1 MKQGAAGNPAASSS
15 GARVETFAPGLPRAR
30 RKTDWP
36 RILFILL
43 MLLPAFAALGVFMYY
58 PIEETFR
65 LSLNRASGLGDTEY
79 VGLANFR
86 QLFANE
92 EFQAGFLNVLLW
104 AFWSVV
110 VQIPL
115 AFFVAFSLTNL
126 NNGVTRPLRAIYYLA
141 NILPSAITAMV
152 GSLVFGNTNGVIS
165 SLARNL
171 NITWLQKVDF
181 LGDMRLAFPTV
192 FIVATW
198 MYSGFYIVYLM
209 ARIEQIPTEI
219 REAALLDGADG
230 WRYAR
235 AIVLPMVRYPLRII
249 AVLCIVGSMKV
260 FDLPFLM
267 TRGGPADATKTLS
280 IILYNRG
287 FRDSQ
292 YGLAAAVGVV
302 IFALSLVFTILQFSL
317 QRRKG
322 ELE

>member
-1 MKQGAAGNPAASSS
+1 MQGAGANRARSFAGA
-15 GARVETFAPGLPRAR
+15 GAQALAPRLPRPR
-30 RKTDWP
+30 RRRDWG
-36 RILFILL
+36 RVVFILL
-43 MLLPAFAALGVFMYY
+43 MLLPAFAALGLFMYY

-65 LSLNRASGLGDTEY
+65 QSLNRASGLGDAEF
-79 VGLANFR
+79 VGLANYW
-86 QLFANE
+86 QLFANA
-92 EFQAGFLNVLLW
+92 EFRAGFLNVLLW

-115 AFFVAFSLTNL
+115 AFFVAFSLSNYK
-126 NNGVTRPLRAIYYLA
+126 NPVTQPLRAIYYLA

-171 NITWLQKVDF
+171 NIGWLQKMDF

-219 REAALLDGADG
+219 REAAHLDGADG
-230 WRYAR
+230 WLYAR
-235 AIVLPMVRYPLRII
+235 TIVLPMVRYPLRII

-302 IFALSLVFTILQFSL
+302 IFALSLVFTILQFSV
-317 QRRKG
+317 QRRGG

>member
-1 MKQGAAGNPAASSS
+1 MQGAIRIQAASSA
-15 GARVETFAPGLPRAR
+15 GAESKTFAPDLPRAR
-30 RKTDWP
+30 RKMDWG
-36 RILFILL
+36 RVAFIIL
-43 MLLPAFAALGVFMYY
+43 MLLPAFLTLGVFMYY

-79 VGLANFR
+79 VGLGNYR

-92 EFQAGFLNVLLW
+92 EFIAGFVNVLLW

-115 AFFVAFSLTNL
+115 AFFVAFSLTNYK
-126 NNGVTRPLRAIYYLA
+126 NRVTRPLRAIYYLA
-141 NILPSAITAMV
+141 NILPSAITAMI

-165 SLARNL
+165 SLARTL
-171 NITWLQKVDF
+171 KITWLMKVDF

-219 REAALLDGADG
+219 RESAHLDGADG
-230 WRYAR
+230 WLYAR
-235 AIVLPMVRYPLRII
+235 TIVLPMVWYPLRII

-267 TRGGPADATKTLS
+267 TRGGPADATKTLG

-287 FRDSQ
+287 FRDAQ

-317 QRRKG
+317 QRRGG
-322 ELE
+322 EIE

>member
-1 MKQGAAGNPAASSS
+1 MQGAGANRARSFAGA
-15 GARVETFAPGLPRAR
+15 GAQALAPHLPRPR
-30 RKTDWP
+30 RRRDWG
-36 RILFILL
+36 RVVFILL
-43 MLLPAFAALGVFMYY
+43 MLLPAFAALGLFMYY

-65 LSLNRASGLGDTEY
+65 QSLNRASGLGDAEF
-79 VGLANFR
+79 VGLANYW
-86 QLFANE
+86 QLFANA
-92 EFQAGFLNVLLW
+92 EFRAGFLNVLLW

-115 AFFVAFSLTNL
+115 AFFVAFSLSNYKNPLTQ
-126 NNGVTRPLRAIYYLA
+126 PLRAIYYLA

-171 NITWLQKVDF
+171 NIGWLQKMDF

-219 REAALLDGADG
+219 REAAHLDGADG
-230 WRYAR
+230 WLYAR
-235 AIVLPMVRYPLRII
+235 TIVLPMVRYPLRII

-302 IFALSLVFTILQFSL
+302 IFALSLVFTILQFSV
-317 QRRKG
+317 QRRGG

>member
-1 MKQGAAGNPAASSS
+1 MRGSNPAVVYSS
-15 GARVETFAPGLPRAR
+15 GAKVKASAPELLHPRR
-30 RKTDWP
+30 RTDWG
-36 RILFILL
+36 RIAFILL

-65 LSLNRASGLGDTEY
+65 LSLNRASGLGDKEY
-79 VGLANFR
+79 VGLANYR
-86 QLFANE
+86 QLFTNE
-92 EFQAGFLNVLLW
+92 EFRAGFINVLLW

-115 AFFVAFSLTNL
+115 AFFVAFSLTNYQ
-126 NNGVTRPLRAIYYLA
+126 NGVTRPLRAIYYMA
-141 NILPSAITAMV
+141 NILPSAITAMI

-171 NITWLQKVDF
+171 NIGWLMKVDF

-219 REAALLDGADG
+219 REAARLDGADG
-230 WRYAR
+230 WLYAR
-235 AIVLPMVRYPLRII
+235 TIVLPMVAYPLRII

-267 TRGGPADATKTLS
+267 TRGGPANATKTLG

-287 FRDSQ
+287 FRDAQ
-292 YGLAAAVGVV
+292 YGLASAVGVV
-302 IFALSLVFTILQFSL
+302 IFVLSLVFTILQFSL
-317 QRRKG
+317 QRRG
-322 ELE
+322 GDFE

>member
-1 MKQGAAGNPAASSS
+1 
-15 GARVETFAPGLPRAR
+15 VV
-30 RKTDWP
+30 
-36 RILFILL
+36 FILL
-43 MLLPAFAALGVFMYY
+43 MLLPAFAALGLFMYY

-65 LSLNRASGLGDTEY
+65 QSLNRASGLGDAEY
-79 VGLANFR
+79 VGLANYR

-92 EFQAGFLNVLLW
+92 EFRAGFLNVLLW

-115 AFFVAFSLTNL
+115 AFFVAFSLTNYR
-126 NNGVTRPLRAIYYLA
+126 NRVTRPLRAIYYLA

-152 GSLVFGNTNGVIS
+152 GSLVFGNTNGVLS

-171 NITWLQKVDF
+171 NLGWLQKMDF

-219 REAALLDGADG
+219 REAAHLDGADG
-230 WRYAR
+230 WLYAR

-267 TRGGPADATKTLS
+267 TRGGPADATKTLA

-287 FRDSQ
+287 FRDAQ
-292 YGLAAAVGVV
+292 YGLAAALGVV
-302 IFALSLVFTILQFSL
+302 IFVLSLVFTILQFSL
-317 QRRKG
+317 QRRG
-322 ELE
+322 GDIE

>member
-1 MKQGAAGNPAASSS
+1 MQGAVSAQQAAGT
-15 GARVETFAPGLPRAR
+15 GAKALAPVFPPAR
-30 RKTDWP
+30 RRRDGG
-36 RILFILL
+36 RVVFILL
-43 MLLPAFAALGVFMYY
+43 MLLPAFAALGLFMYY

-65 LSLNRASGLGDTEY
+65 LSLNRASGLGDTVY
-79 VGLANFR
+79 VGLANYR
-86 QLFANE
+86 QLLANE
-92 EFQAGFLNVLLW
+92 EFRAGFLNVLLW

-115 AFFVAFSLTNL
+115 AFFVAFSLSNYK
-126 NNGVTRPLRAIYYLA
+126 NGVTRPLRAIYYLA

-152 GSLVFGNTNGVIS
+152 GMLVFGNTNGVIS

-171 NITWLQKVDF
+171 NIGWLQKVDF

-219 REAALLDGADG
+219 REAAHLDGADG
-230 WRYAR
+230 WLYAR
-235 AIVLPMVRYPLRII
+235 TIVLPMVGYPLRII

-287 FRDSQ
+287 FRDAQ

-302 IFALSLVFTILQFSL
+302 IFALSLIFTILQFSV
-317 QRRKG
+317 QRRGG

>member
-1 MKQGAAGNPAASSS
+1 MQGAGANRARSFAGA
-15 GARVETFAPGLPRAR
+15 GAQALAPRLPRPR
-30 RKTDWP
+30 RRRDWG
-36 RILFILL
+36 RVVFILL
-43 MLLPAFAALGVFMYY
+43 MLLPAFAALGLFMYY

-65 LSLNRASGLGDTEY
+65 QSLNRASGLGDAEF
-79 VGLANFR
+79 VGLANYW
-86 QLFANE
+86 QLFANA
-92 EFQAGFLNVLLW
+92 EFRAGFLNVLQW

-115 AFFVAFSLTNL
+115 AFFVAFSLSNYK
-126 NNGVTRPLRAIYYLA
+126 NPVTQPLRAIYYLA

-171 NITWLQKVDF
+171 NIGWLQKMDF

-219 REAALLDGADG
+219 REAAHLDGADG
-230 WRYAR
+230 WLYAR
-235 AIVLPMVRYPLRII
+235 TIVLPMVRYPLRII

-302 IFALSLVFTILQFSL
+302 IFALSLVFTILQFSV
-317 QRRKG
+317 QRRGG

>member
-1 MKQGAAGNPAASSS
+1 MQGAGANRARSFAGA
-15 GARVETFAPGLPRAR
+15 GAQALAPHLPRPR
-30 RKTDWP
+30 RRRDWG
-36 RILFILL
+36 RVVFILL
-43 MLLPAFAALGVFMYY
+43 MLLPAFAALGLFMYY

-65 LSLNRASGLGDTEY
+65 QSLNRASGLGDAEF
-79 VGLANFR
+79 VGLANYW
-86 QLFANE
+86 QLFANA
-92 EFQAGFLNVLLW
+92 EFRAGFLNVLLW

-115 AFFVAFSLTNL
+115 AFFVAFSLSNYK
-126 NNGVTRPLRAIYYLA
+126 NPVTQPLRAIYYLA

-171 NITWLQKVDF
+171 NIGWLQKMDF

-219 REAALLDGADG
+219 REAAHLDGADG
-230 WRYAR
+230 WLYAR
-235 AIVLPMVRYPLRII
+235 TIVLPMVRYPLRII

-302 IFALSLVFTILQFSL
+302 IFALSLVFTILQFSV
-317 QRRKG
+317 QRRGG

>member
-1 MKQGAAGNPAASSS
+1 MTRGSSSAASFP
-15 GARVETFAPGLPRAR
+15 GAGAKAFAP
-30 RKTDWP
+30 DWS
-36 RILFILL
+36 RILFIAL
-43 MLLPAFAALGVFMYY
+43 MLLPAFAALGLFMYY

-65 LSLNRASGLGDTEY
+65 LSLNKASGLGDAEY
-79 VGLANFR
+79 VGLQNYR

-92 EFQAGFLNVLLW
+92 EFIAGLVNVLLW

-110 VQIPL
+110 IQIPL
-115 AFFVAFSLTNL
+115 AFFVAFSLTNYK
-126 NNGVTRPLRAIYYLA
+126 NGVTRPLRAIYYLA
-141 NILPSAITAMV
+141 NIMPSAITAMI

-171 NITWLQKVDF
+171 NIAWLMKVDF

-192 FIVATW
+192 FIVGTW
-198 MYSGFYIVYLM
+198 MYTGFYIVYLM
-209 ARIEQIPTEI
+209 ARIEQIPTEL
-219 REAALLDGADG
+219 REAAHLDGADG
-230 WRYAR
+230 WLYAR
-235 AIVLPMVRYPLRII
+235 TIVLPLVWYPLRIL

-267 TRGGPADATKTLS
+267 TRGGPANATKTLG

-317 QRRKG
+317 QRKG
-322 ELE
+322 GDLE

>member
-1 MKQGAAGNPAASSS
+1 MRGAVSARHSAGAGAQAPAPVS
-15 GARVETFAPGLPRAR
+15 PPAR
-30 RKTDWP
+30 RRRDGG
-36 RILFILL
+36 RVVFILL
-43 MLLPAFAALGVFMYY
+43 MLLPAFAALGLFMYY

-65 LSLNRASGLGDTEY
+65 LSLNRASGLGDTVY
-79 VGLANFR
+79 VGLANYR
-86 QLFANE
+86 QLLANE
-92 EFQAGFLNVLLW
+92 EFRAGFLNVLLW

-115 AFFVAFSLTNL
+115 AFFVAFSLSNYK
-126 NNGVTRPLRAIYYLA
+126 NRVTRPLRAIYYLA

-152 GSLVFGNTNGVIS
+152 GMLVFGNTNGVIS

-171 NITWLQKVDF
+171 NIGWLQKVDF

-219 REAALLDGADG
+219 REAAHLDGADG
-230 WRYAR
+230 WLYAR
-235 AIVLPMVRYPLRII
+235 TIVLPMVGYPLRII

-287 FRDSQ
+287 FRDAQ

-302 IFALSLVFTILQFSL
+302 IFALSLIFTILQFSV
-317 QRRKG
+317 QRRGG

>member
-1 MKQGAAGNPAASSS
+1 MQGAGANRAKSFAGA
-15 GARVETFAPGLPRAR
+15 GAQALAPHLPRPR
-30 RKTDWP
+30 RRRDWG
-36 RILFILL
+36 RVVFILL
-43 MLLPAFAALGVFMYY
+43 MLLPAFAALGLFMYY

-65 LSLNRASGLGDTEY
+65 QSLNRASGLGDAAY
-79 VGLANFR
+79 VGLANYR

-92 EFQAGFLNVLLW
+92 EFRAGFLNVLLW

-115 AFFVAFSLTNL
+115 AFFVAFSLSNYQ
-126 NNGVTRPLRAIYYLA
+126 NPVTQPLRAIYYLA

-171 NITWLQKVDF
+171 NIGWLQKMDF
-181 LGDMRLAFPTV
+181 LGDRRLAFPAV

-219 REAALLDGADG
+219 REAAHLDGADG
-230 WRYAR
+230 WLYAR
-235 AIVLPMVRYPLRII
+235 TIVLPMVRYPLRII

-302 IFALSLVFTILQFSL
+302 IFALSLVFTILQFSV
-317 QRRKG
+317 QRRGG

>member
-1 MKQGAAGNPAASSS
+1 MQGAGANPARSFA
-15 GARVETFAPGLPRAR
+15 GAGAQALAPHLPRPR
-30 RKTDWP
+30 RRRDW
-36 RILFILL
+36 RRVVFILL
-43 MLLPAFAALGVFMYY
+43 MLLPAFAALGLFMYY

-65 LSLNRASGLGDTEY
+65 QSLNRASGLGDAEY
-79 VGLANFR
+79 VGLANYR

-92 EFQAGFLNVLLW
+92 EFRAGFLNVLQW

-115 AFFVAFSLTNL
+115 AFFVAFSLSNYK
-126 NNGVTRPLRAIYYLA
+126 NPVTQPLRAIYYLA

-171 NITWLQKVDF
+171 NIGWLQKMDF

-219 REAALLDGADG
+219 REAAHLDGADG
-230 WRYAR
+230 WLYAR
-235 AIVLPMVRYPLRII
+235 TIVLPMVRYPLRII

-302 IFALSLVFTILQFSL
+302 IFALSLVFTILQFSV
-317 QRRKG
+317 QRRGG

>member
-1 MKQGAAGNPAASSS
+1 VA
-15 GARVETFAPGLPRAR
+15 
-30 RKTDWP
+30 
-36 RILFILL
+36 FILL
-43 MLLPAFAALGVFMYY
+43 MLLPAFAALGLFMYY

-65 LSLNRASGLGDTEY
+65 QSLNKASGLGDAEF
-79 VGLANFR
+79 VGLANYR
-86 QLFANE
+86 ELFTGE
-92 EFQAGFLNVLLW
+92 EFRAAFLNVLLW

-115 AFFVAFSLTNL
+115 AFFVAFSLSNYK
-126 NNGVTRPLRAIYYLA
+126 NRATRPLRSIYYLA

-152 GSLVFGNTNGVIS
+152 GMLVFGNTNGVIS

-171 NITWLQKVDF
+171 NIGWLQKVDF

-192 FIVATW
+192 FVVATW

-219 REAALLDGADG
+219 REAAHLDGADG

-235 AIVLPMVRYPLRII
+235 TIVLPMVGYPLRIV

-260 FDLPFLM
+260 FDLPYLM
-267 TRGGPADATKTLS
+267 TRGGPANATKTLS
-280 IILYNRG
+280 MILYYRG
-287 FRDSQ
+287 FRDAQ

-302 IFALSLVFTILQFSL
+302 IFALSLVFTILQFSVL
-317 QRRKG
+317 RRAG

>member
-1 MKQGAAGNPAASSS
+1 
-15 GARVETFAPGLPRAR
+15 
-30 RKTDWP
+30 
-36 RILFILL
+36 
-43 MLLPAFAALGVFMYY
+43 MLLPAFAALGLFMYY

-65 LSLNRASGLGDTEY
+65 QSLNRASGLGDAEF
-79 VGLANFR
+79 VGLANYW

-92 EFQAGFLNVLLW
+92 EFRAGFLNVLLW

-115 AFFVAFSLTNL
+115 AFFVAFSLSNYK
-126 NNGVTRPLRAIYYLA
+126 NPVTQPLRAIYYLA

-171 NITWLQKVDF
+171 NIGWLQKMDF

-219 REAALLDGADG
+219 REAAHLDGADG
-230 WRYAR
+230 WLYAR
-235 AIVLPMVRYPLRII
+235 TIVLPMVRYPLRII

-302 IFALSLVFTILQFSL
+302 IFALSLVFTILQFSV
-317 QRRKG
+317 QRRGG

>member
-1 MKQGAAGNPAASSS
+1 
-15 GARVETFAPGLPRAR
+15 
-30 RKTDWP
+30 
-36 RILFILL
+36 
-43 MLLPAFAALGVFMYY
+43 
-58 PIEETFR
+58 
-65 LSLNRASGLGDTEY
+65 
-79 VGLANFR
+79 VGLANYR
-86 QLFANE
+86 QLLANE
-92 EFQAGFLNVLLW
+92 EFRAGFLNVLLW

-115 AFFVAFSLTNL
+115 AFFVAFSLSNYK
-126 NNGVTRPLRAIYYLA
+126 NRVTRPLRAIYYLA

-152 GSLVFGNTNGVIS
+152 GMLVFGNTNGVIS

-171 NITWLQKVDF
+171 NIGWLQKVDF

-219 REAALLDGADG
+219 REAAHLDGADG
-230 WRYAR
+230 WLYAR
-235 AIVLPMVRYPLRII
+235 TIVLPMVGYPLRII

-287 FRDSQ
+287 FRDAQ

-302 IFALSLVFTILQFSL
+302 IFALSLIFTILQFSV
-317 QRRKG
+317 QRRGG